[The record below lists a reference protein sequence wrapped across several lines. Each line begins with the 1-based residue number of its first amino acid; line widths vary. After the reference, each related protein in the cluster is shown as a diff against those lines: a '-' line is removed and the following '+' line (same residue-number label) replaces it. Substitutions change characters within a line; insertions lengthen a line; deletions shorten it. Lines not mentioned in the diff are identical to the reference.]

1 MARHRAS
8 FIACSALLLLL
19 IHVAPTGACAQERST
34 DARARESERQMT
46 DVGPSV
52 VEAPAT
58 YAGTLPC
65 ASCPGIE
72 WTLTLLEDGT
82 YRLRRVYLEAEEGED
97 LPFVEVG
104 RWDTGG
110 RNDRVVLRGR
120 DEGPIRLEVEGAETL
135 RLLDQQGQP
144 IESMFDYTLRR
155 LAAVDRIAD
164 VFPMRGEFSYMA
176 DAGWFSE
183 CRTRRRLPV
192 AQEADNAA
200 LERAYSVTRKEPG
213 APVLVTF
220 DGRFAMRPPM
230 EGEGLH
236 EVVIVEAFGEARPG
250 ERCEGAVDP
259 APLAGTYW
267 RLADLPGDEG
277 FAVDPGLRAH
287 LVLGG
292 EEGRV
297 SGSSGCNRLIGTF
310 TLDGD
315 ALSFG
320 PLAGTRMACPQPAM
334 ELERRFYAALASVT
348 GYAIDGEVLTLE
360 GPDGP
365 VARFERYLE

>member
-1 MARHRAS
+1 MRMMLV
-8 FIACSALLLLL
+8 ALLTLPAIIGTVPAL
-19 IHVAPTGACAQERST
+19 AQESEP
-34 DARARESERQMT
+34 DLRAREPEQQKT
-46 DVGPSV
+46 EADPPVLA
-52 VEAPAT
+52 APAT

-82 YRLRRVYLEAEEGED
+82 YRLRRVYLEAEDGED
-97 LPFVEVG
+97 RPLVELG
-104 RWDTGG
+104 RWDTG
-110 RNDRVVLRGR
+110 DRDDRLALRGR
-120 DEGPIRLEVEGAETL
+120 SEDPIRFEAKGTRIL
-135 RLLDQQGQP
+135 RLLDQQGRP
-144 IESMFDYTLRR
+144 IESRLDYELQR
-155 LAAVDRIAD
+155 LAEVDRFAD
-164 VFPMRGEFSYMA
+164 VFPMRGEYSYLA
-176 DAGWFSE
+176 DAGRFSE
-183 CRTRRRLPV
+183 CRTRTSLSV

-200 LERAYSVTRKEPG
+200 LERAYLDAAEEPG
-213 APVLVTF
+213 SPVLVTF

-230 EGEGLH
+230 EGDGLQ
-236 EVVIVEAFGEARPG
+236 EVVIVETFGEARPG

-267 RLADLPGDEG
+267 RLMELPGEAG
-277 FAVDPGLRAH
+277 FTIDPDLQTH
-287 LVLGG
+287 LVLDG

-310 TLDGD
+310 TLHGD

-320 PLAGTRMACPQPAM
+320 PLAGTRMACPPPAM
-334 ELERRFYAALASVT
+334 ELERRFHGALALVT
-348 GYAIDGEVLTLE
+348 GYSIDGEVLTLE